1 MACTSCKKKKNI
13 EVVAEVLTPE
23 IIHNSQFKL
32 KSVLGAIQMSFG
44 SGQFITS
51 AVLTDELALE
61 FLKSN
66 PNRISMFSEYP
77 ENWKELI
84 VEPNNVEENEGE

>member
-13 EVVAEVLTPE
+13 EVVAEVAIPE
-23 IIHNSQFKL
+23 ITHSSQFKL

-44 SGQFITS
+44 SGQFITNT
-51 AVLTDELALE
+51 VLTDELALE